1 MTKVTHR
8 MLPITAAPAGGSVT
22 FCREVEVRTISNWLV
37 MGCALM
43 LAGSYA
49 WTHRYQ
55 VAIPAGPAAA
65 QESEERPDSIEEEAR
80 KMVTVTGP
88 LVEYMKRQKTA
99 KSEKT
104 QTPSYQLSA
113 VNSATN
119 HVGDSPVGTRMLLRK
134 TFGVATA
141 VSLPFELPPHAANP
155 QLRGVYRAFVPTP
168 ADDDTD
174 ADVEFLVLNNQ
185 QYEDF
190 LNERPSDALF
200 SADGAPEQEI
210 NFSLPPTRDQ
220 PVKYYLVFRNSFRSS
235 GKKIVRAEF
244 RIDF

>member
-1 MTKVTHR
+1 MK
-8 MLPITAAPAGGSVT
+8 
-22 FCREVEVRTISNWLV
+22 TISNWLV

-55 VAIPAGPAAA
+55 VAIPDGPTAA
-65 QESEERPDSIEEEAR
+65 QEPEERRDSIEEEAR
-80 KMVTVTGP
+80 KMVTITGP
-88 LVEYMKRQKTA
+88 LIEYMKRQKTA
-99 KSEKT
+99 KPGKT
-104 QTPSYQLSA
+104 QTASYQPSA
-113 VNSATN
+113 GNSATN
-119 HVGDSPVGTRMLLRK
+119 HVGDSPVGTSRMLLRK

-155 QLRGVYRAFVPTP
+155 QLRGVYRAFASTP

-174 ADVEFLVLNNQ
+174 ANVEFLVLNNQ

-210 NFSLPPTRDQ
+210 NLSMPPTRDQ
-220 PVKYYLVFRNSFRSS
+220 PVKYYLVFRNSFRST
-235 GKKIVRAEF
+235 GKKIVCADF